1 MESQDSGL
9 AKSDKKRYDMRVKC
23 IIIRSILHTTH
34 NILHIAHNILHLTHI
49 IFHLISSY
57 AMRPLNHALNIR
69 TSQNEGS
76 TYGASTSEPFLENI
90 ESASLIHTYFI

>member
-34 NILHIAHNILHLTHI
+34 NILHIAHNILHI
-49 IFHLISSY
+49 APIVFHFIRSY
-57 AMRPLNHALNIR
+57 AMRPWNHGLNIR
-69 TSQNEGS
+69 TSQDEDS
-76 TYGASTSEPFLENI
+76 TYGTSTRE
-90 ESASLIHTYFI
+90 ASLANTKSDPFIHT